1 MPPALQLTGVSRRFG
16 ALAAVDKVDM
26 SVAIGERRAVIG
38 PNGAGKTTLFNLI
51 TGELPLSAGRVA
63 LFGQDVSR
71 RGPHRRAALGLGRTY
86 QITNVFAGLTVEENV
101 ALAALGL
108 ERRKF
113 DFLGLAPRD
122 AAFRARIEEALAIA
136 GLEGKL
142 DVECRHLSYG
152 EQRQLELAMALAGR
166 PRILLLDEPAAG
178 LSPAERAVIVR
189 LVAGLPR
196 ELSLVVIEHD
206 MDLVL
211 SLVDTVTCLH
221 YGQVVATGD
230 PATIRDHPL
239 VQEVYLG
246 TVAAHA

>member
-1 MPPALQLTGVSRRFG
+1 MDAALTLTSVSRRFG
-16 ALAAVDKVDM
+16 ALAAVDKVDL
-26 SVAIGERRAVIG
+26 SVAVGERRAVIG

-51 TGELPLSAGRVA
+51 TGELALSAGRVA
-63 LFGQDVSR
+63 LFGADVSR
-71 RGPHRRAALGLGRTY
+71 KGPHRRAALGLGRTY

-113 DFLGLAPRD
+113 DFLGRVPRD
-122 AAFRARIEEALAIA
+122 GAFRGRIEAALAAA
-136 GLEGKL
+136 GLDGKL
-142 DVECRHLSYG
+142 DIECRHLSYG
-152 EQRQLELAMALAGR
+152 EQRQVELAMALAGR

-178 LSPAERAVIVR
+178 LSPGERAVIIR

-211 SLVDTVTCLH
+211 SLVDSVTCLH

-246 TVAAHA
+246 PAAAHA

>member
-1 MPPALQLTGVSRRFG
+1 MSAALRLTRVSRRFG
-16 ALAAVDKVDM
+16 ALAAVEKVDLA
-26 SVAIGERRAVIG
+26 VAEGERRAIIG

-51 TGELPLSAGRVA
+51 TGELPLSAGSVE
-63 LFGQDVSR
+63 LFGRDVSR
-71 RGPHRRAALGLGRTY
+71 AGPHRRAALGLGRTY
-86 QITNVFAGLTVEENV
+86 QITNVFAGLTVQENV

-113 DFLGLAPRD
+113 DFLGAMPRD
-122 AAFRARIEEALAIA
+122 KAFHARIEDSLARA
-136 GLEGKL
+136 GLDGRLE
-142 DVECRHLSYG
+142 VECRHLSYG
-152 EQRQLELAMALAGR
+152 EQRQLELAMALASR

-196 ELSLVVIEHD
+196 ELALVVIEHD

-211 SLVDTVTCLH
+211 SLVETVTCLH

-246 TVAAHA
+246 TPAAHA